1 MIVITKDYTPQEVL
15 SKLSAIT
22 PDPAKAIYESIK
34 STYEY
39 EGTSTDYLLY
49 DTLDMILNDK
59 RGIVVASISID
70 THEDESKNNTKKE
83 SKNSNL
89 SKQSSEDMQ
98 SGSVSKSSNNN
109 SSSEEASSNNFKV
122 TELAYFKNRK
132 FAGYLEKNDAIIYNL
147 LKNRLKS
154 SVLSV
159 GNGENLIT
167 LEVNDAK
174 ANLNPKFENNRFVVD
189 IGVKVKGNITE
200 CGNNVREN
208 MNEKYTEYKK
218 NIEDILKGKIEDAI
232 DNYKYKYE
240 EDIVGFEDLIYK
252 KMNKKYMEIEDKF
265 KMEYFKNIQVNVKV
279 EVNFPLEGGDMVN
292 GRSN

>member
-39 EGTSTDYLLY
+39 EGSSTGYLLY

-59 RGIVVASISID
+59 RGIVVASMSID
-70 THEDESKNNTKKE
+70 THEDESNNNGEKE
-83 SKNSNL
+83 NQNSNS
-89 SKQSSEDMQ
+89 SKSESQDMQ
-98 SGSVSKSSNNN
+98 SGGKSDSSSSN

-132 FAGYLEKNDAIIYNL
+132 FEGYLEKNDAIVYNL

-159 GNGENLIT
+159 DEGDDLIA
-167 LEVNDAK
+167 LEINTAK
-174 ANLNPKFENNRFVVD
+174 AKLNPKFENDKFVID
-189 IGVKVKGNITE
+189 IDAKVEGNITE
-200 CGNNVREN
+200 CGKNVREN
-208 MNEKYTEYKK
+208 MNEMYTEYKK
-218 NIEDILKGKIEDAI
+218 NIENILKGKIEDAI

-252 KMNKKYMEIEDKF
+252 KLNKKYEEVKEKF
-265 KMEYFKNIQVNVKV
+265 DEEYFQNIVINVKV
-279 EVNFPLEGGDMVN
+279 DVEFPLEGGDMVD
-292 GRSN
+292 GRNS